1 MGMDNRLYQDMILE
15 HNKSPK
21 NFGKLDKFTHYSR
34 GKNPL
39 CGDDYEIYLKIE
51 DDKILEV
58 GFTGVGCAISK
69 SSASLLTTTIKN
81 KTIAEASKFKDNF
94 INLLTAEDDEY
105 DKDLCRNELGKLK
118 IFEGVKEYPMRV
130 KCATLIWRSFEDAV
144 NNRV

>member
-1 MGMDNRLYQDMILE
+1 MDNRLYQDMILE